1 MKITA
6 GQLRQIIREEIERI
20 QNPEQLSEQASNEEK
35 MFDEEWAEGNP
46 LITKYIGKKGADRG
60 PDARAKDIK
69 GAARPNFRFAT
80 AQRRRKALT
89 PAVKAK
95 IARLIRD
102 QKGQQRAD
110 AIEKEFKAL

>member
-6 GQLRQIIREEIERI
+6 GQLRQIIREEIKRI

-46 LITKYIGKKGADRG
+46 LITRYIGKKGAQSG
-60 PDARAKDIK
+60 PDARAKDVA
-69 GAARPNFRFAT
+69 GARAAV
-80 AQRRRKALT
+80 ASKRKAALT

-102 QKGQQRAD
+102 QEGQQRAD
-110 AIEKEFKAL
+110 AIEKVFKAL

>member
-46 LITKYIGKKGADRG
+46 LITKYIGKKGATHG
-60 PDARAKDIK
+60 PDARAKDDSGARR
-69 GAARPNFRFAT
+69 GAAK
-80 AQRRRKALT
+80 RRLAALT

-110 AIEKEFKAL
+110 AIEKVFKAL

>member
-20 QNPEQLSEQASNEEK
+20 QNPEQLSEQAS
-35 MFDEEWAEGNP
+35 FDEEWAEGNP
-46 LITKYIGKKGADRG
+46 LITRYIGKKGAQSG
-60 PDARAKDIK
+60 PDARAKDVA
-69 GAARPNFRFAT
+69 GARAAV
-80 AQRRRKALT
+80 ASKRKAALT

-102 QKGQQRAD
+102 QEGQQRAD
-110 AIEKEFKAL
+110 AIEKVFKAL